1 MNINKVW
8 DNSKI
13 TLWQIDGDQKWF
25 RNVVDLQIHLKNRR
39 EIGEACLYCGSP
51 LKPGEN
57 CIQCGGPAG
66 DDYQRIGVAEVTI
79 RGVMPWSDFLLFLP
93 ERSTFE
99 LIHRNC
105 GRPDVYYPEGVF
117 MRLIDMEVISCDMPD
132 LITHWPDNLSEV
144 KIMTVLEGQAQMF
157 ILGEEQVRIREG

>member
-8 DNSKI
+8 DNHQV
-13 TLWQIDGDQKWF
+13 TLWQVDNEYADEYWF
-25 RNVVDLQIHLKNRR
+25 RGCVDVSVRLKNRR
-39 EIGEACLYCGSP
+39 EIGNACRYCGSP

-57 CIQCGGPAG
+57 CAQCGGPVG
-66 DDYQRIGVAEVTI
+66 NGYQRIGVVEVTI
-79 RGVMPWSDFLLFLP
+79 KGFMPWADFLLFLP

-117 MRLIDMEVISCDMPD
+117 MRLIDMEVVSCDMPD
-132 LITHWPDNLSEV
+132 LITYWPDNLSEV
-144 KIMTVLEGQAQMF
+144 KIMTVLEGQAQML
-157 ILGEEQVRIREG
+157 ILGEE